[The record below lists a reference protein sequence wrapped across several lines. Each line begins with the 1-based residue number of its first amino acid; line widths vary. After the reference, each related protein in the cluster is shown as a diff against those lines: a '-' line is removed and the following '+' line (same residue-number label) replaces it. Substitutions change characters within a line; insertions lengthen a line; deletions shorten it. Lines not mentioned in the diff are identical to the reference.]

1 MNLYINST
9 NNRQT
14 IIRLDEREYVF
25 EYDSPR
31 SQNVMKAIMDALDA
45 EKKDL
50 IDLTS
55 ITVAVGPGSFTGI
68 RAGLSIANALSFSL
82 EIPINGKPF
91 GTTILPEYG
100 AEPSIT
106 KSKENFKDQISK

>member
-1 MNLYINST
+1 MNLNIDST
-9 NNRQT
+9 NNRKTLIQ
-14 IIRLDEREYVF
+14 LDEREYVF

-31 SQNVMKAIMDALDA
+31 SQNVMKAIMDTLEA

-82 EIPINGKPF
+82 EIPINGQPA
-91 GTTILPEYG
+91 GTTILPQYG
-100 AEPSIT
+100 SEPSIT
-106 KSKENFKDQISK
+106 PPKSK